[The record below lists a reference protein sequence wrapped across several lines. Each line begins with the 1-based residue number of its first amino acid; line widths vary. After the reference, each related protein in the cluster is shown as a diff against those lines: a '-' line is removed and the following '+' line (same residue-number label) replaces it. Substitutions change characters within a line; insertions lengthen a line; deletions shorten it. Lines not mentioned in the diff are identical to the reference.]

1 MELYL
6 TNHSRLESVTTED
19 LYSNMHLQDGLY
31 DPARL
36 VSDFPNG
43 RALDEVNIHFTHSEA
58 NGI

>member
-1 MELYL
+1 M
-6 TNHSRLESVTTED
+6 TTED

-31 DPARL
+31 DPAQL

-43 RALDEVNIHFTHSEA
+43 RALDEVNIHFTRSEA